1 MEEAQVKKIRLKKI
15 RPKSR
20 YETFTDWARESAE
33 VVTVPIGL
41 FLARLG
47 LHPNTVTLLG
57 TLLNIGVAAVLAT
70 GRLRLGGIL
79 LAVIAPIDAVDGAM
93 ARAIGQK
100 SRFGGFLDSTLD
112 RICEAALMLGLAI
125 HYLRQGAAVEVI
137 FILVALF
144 SAMMVSYTR
153 ARAEAA
159 GFSCKVGVMTRVER
173 IIVLAAGLILGLPTV
188 ALGVL
193 AVGNTATAIHR
204 ILHVYQQARTA
215 DR

>member
-1 MEEAQVKKIRLKKI
+1 MEEAQIEKIRLKKI

-20 YETFTDWARESAE
+20 YETFTDWARETAE
-33 VVTVPIGL
+33 VITVPIGL

-47 LHPNTVTLLG
+47 LRPNTVTLLG
-57 TLLNIGVAAVLAT
+57 TLLNIAVAAVLAT
-70 GRLRLGGIL
+70 GRLRLGGVL
-79 LAVIAPIDAVDGAM
+79 LALIAPIDAVDGAM
-93 ARAIGQK
+93 ARAIGQR

-125 HYLRQGAAVEVI
+125 HYLQQSATVEI
-137 FILVALF
+137 ILILVALF
-144 SAMMVSYTR
+144 GAVMVSYTR
-153 ARAEAA
+153 ARAEAS

-173 IIVLAAGLILGLPTV
+173 IIVLAAGLILGFPTV
-188 ALGVL
+188 ALWVL

-204 ILHVYQQARTA
+204 ILHVYQQARTV